1 MCFLLYY
8 VFPLDDTTGETT
20 KFSRSPEK
28 GAIDLTERMREAELN
43 SLLKNEWDTARK
55 KQK

>member
-28 GAIDLTERMREAELN
+28 GAIDLAERMREAELN
-43 SLLKNEWDTARK
+43 SLLKNESDSARK